1 MSARDDVRA
10 DVAEVLAEAPE
21 DLGDDENL
29 LDRGLDSIRLMQ
41 HVRRWGAEG
50 ADVSL
55 IELAEDPTV
64 QGRIALLEQ
73 KREGTRR

>member
-41 HVRRWGAEG
+41 LVQRWGAEG

-64 QGRIALLEQ
+64 QGWTALLEQ